1 MAINKIDSTGTKISV
16 SDDGGTTWNQLGCI
30 QSVGGL
36 EETRPVTSYGCLS
49 TNDSTKS
56 LGAIE
61 RGTFDIQVLLDVN
74 ATSGAAQELV
84 RAAFGSNDEIDVQ
97 IELSN
102 SHGSHGTQYEFT
114 AQVSKSTVT
123 IAKDE
128 AVMYDMSLE
137 ITSAITETD
146 PA

>member
-1 MAINKIDSTGTKISV
+1 MAVAKIDSTGTVIRV
-16 SDDGGTTWNQLGCI
+16 SSDGGTTFEQLGCI
-30 QSVGGL
+30 QTVGGL

-49 TNDSTKS
+49 SNDSTKS

-61 RGTFDIQVLLDVN
+61 RGTFDIQVLLDVD
-74 ATSGAAQELV
+74 TTGAAQQTV
-84 RAAFGSNDEIDVQ
+84 RNAFANNTEIDVQ
-97 IELSN
+97 VELSN
-102 SHGSHGTQYEFT
+102 TGATHGTQYEFT

-137 ITSAITETD
+137 ITSAIVETPPD
-146 PA
+146 